1 MATKKFFDVITTG
14 KTYDKFLGPDYM
26 IKVHRIEGNRF
37 YFAFNNKGIELA
49 YTIQPCK
56 NYAQIEKEAREFL
69 AWLKDVPDFTEI
81 LKNF

>member
-1 MATKKFFDVITTG
+1 M
-14 KTYDKFLGPDYM
+14 
-26 IKVHRIEGNRF
+26 EGNHF

-69 AWLKDVPDFTEI
+69 AWLKDVPDFAEI